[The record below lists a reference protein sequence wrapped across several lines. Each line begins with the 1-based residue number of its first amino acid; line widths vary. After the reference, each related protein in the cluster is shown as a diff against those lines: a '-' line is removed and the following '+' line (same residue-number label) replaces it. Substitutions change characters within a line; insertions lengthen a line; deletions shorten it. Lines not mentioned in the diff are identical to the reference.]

1 MMREITSCP
10 SCGSEKIEKV
20 RRKWEGEYNGQTYT
34 VENLELYEC
43 PDCGESL
50 YDREA
55 MRTIQAHSPAFANAA
70 ASK

>member
-1 MMREITSCP
+1 MKRITSCL

-34 VENLELYEC
+34 VENLEFYEC
-43 PDCGESL
+43 PHCGEKL

-55 MRTIQAHSPAFANAA
+55 MRTIQANSPAFAKAL